1 MCHKFFVCACLSSF
15 VVYLWCVVFV
25 VLTVFSLPVSLL
37 LLFLHVLFL
46 LLLIRL
52 FCVWFEFF
60 CVYIYSLIDV
70 LILFMF
76 V

>member
-37 LLFLHVLFL
+37 LLFLHVLFFVIVDKTFL
-46 LLLIRL
+46 
-52 FCVWFEFF
+52 CV
-60 CVYIYSLIDV
+60 V
-70 LILFMF
+70 
-76 V
+76 